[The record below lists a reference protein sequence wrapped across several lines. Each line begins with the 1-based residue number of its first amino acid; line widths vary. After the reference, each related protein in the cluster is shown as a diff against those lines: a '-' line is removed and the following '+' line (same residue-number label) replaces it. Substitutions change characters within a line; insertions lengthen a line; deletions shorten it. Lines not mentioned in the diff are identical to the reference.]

1 MLRESHLTDG
11 VLKMADC
18 SVISVGSLSRLLA
31 LRAALLH
38 SAGRA
43 VFTTTDPQEAAAAI
57 ESGSCRV
64 LLICYSLPSEWRQ
77 RLLRVFRKHS
87 PAGRVIAITD
97 LPVVEPPKDVDEM
110 IYGVDGPEVLID
122 AVRRKAA

>member
-1 MLRESHLTDG
+1 
-11 VLKMADC
+11 MAGC

-38 SAGRA
+38 SAGCA
-43 VFTTTDPQEAAAAI
+43 VFTTTDPQEAEAAI
-57 ESGSCRV
+57 ESGSCRI
-64 LLICYSLPSEWRQ
+64 LLICYSVPSEWRE
-77 RLLRVFRKHS
+77 RLLRAFRKNS
-87 PAGRVIAITD
+87 PNGRIIAITD
-97 LPVVEPPKDVDEM
+97 LPVVEPPKDVDEL

>member
-1 MLRESHLTDG
+1 MVCESHLTDG
-11 VLKMADC
+11 VIKMADC

-38 SAGRA
+38 SAGCA
-43 VFTTTDPQEAAAAI
+43 VFTTTDPQEAETAI
-57 ESGSCRV
+57 KTGSCRV
-64 LLICYSLPSEWRQ
+64 LLICYSLPREWRD

-87 PAGRVIAITD
+87 PTGRVIAITD
-97 LPVVEPPKDVDEM
+97 MPVVEPPKDIDEL
-110 IYGVDGPEVLID
+110 IYGADGPEVLID

>member
-1 MLRESHLTDG
+1 
-11 VLKMADC
+11 VIKMADC

-38 SAGRA
+38 SAGCA
-43 VFTTTDPQEAAAAI
+43 VFTTTDPQEAETAI
-57 ESGSCRV
+57 ETGSCRV
-64 LLICYSLPSEWRQ
+64 LLMCYSLPSEWRQ

-87 PAGRVIAITD
+87 PTGRVIAITD
-97 LPVVEPPKDVDEM
+97 MPVVGPPNDVDEL

>member
-1 MLRESHLTDG
+1 M
-11 VLKMADC
+11 
-18 SVISVGSLSRLLA
+18 
-31 LRAALLH
+31 
-38 SAGRA
+38 
-43 VFTTTDPQEAAAAI
+43 FTTTDPQEAQAAI

-64 LLICYSLPSEWRQ
+64 LLICYSLPSVWRQ

-87 PAGRVIAITD
+87 PTGRVIAITD
-97 LPVVEPPKDVDEM
+97 LPVVEPPKDVDAL

>member
-1 MLRESHLTDG
+1 MT
-11 VLKMADC
+11 DC

-38 SAGRA
+38 SAGCA
-43 VFTTTDPQEAAAAI
+43 VFTTTDPQEAQAAI
-57 ESGSCRV
+57 ENGSCRV
-64 LLICYSLPSEWRQ
+64 LLMCYSLPSEWRQ
-77 RLLRVFRKHS
+77 RLLTVFRKHS
-87 PAGRVIAITD
+87 PTGRVIAITD
-97 LPVVEPPKDVDEM
+97 MPVVEPPKDVDEL

>member
-1 MLRESHLTDG
+1 
-11 VLKMADC
+11 MADC

-38 SAGRA
+38 SAGCV
-43 VFTTTDPQEAAAAI
+43 VFTTTDPEEAEAAI
-57 ESGSCRV
+57 ETGGCGV
-64 LLICYSLPSEWRQ
+64 LLLCYSVPSEWRE

-87 PAGRVIAITD
+87 PTGRVIAITD
-97 LPVVEPPKDVDEM
+97 MPVVESPKDVDEL

-122 AVRRKAA
+122 AVHRKAA